1 MVGISFRISSEI
13 IFAPA
18 QAELSLRGEGE
29 AGEHASR
36 QLFAGLPL
44 TAAEPLIEPT
54 LSEPTRPAPAP
65 APTASIDPRAYDAMR
80 SELNGLRE
88 LLEVQH
94 RTNRLLQSII
104 YGGVGFVLG
113 LLAMQLFVRMR
124 IF

>member
-1 MVGISFRISSEI
+1 M
-13 IFAPA
+13 ADQQ
-18 QAELSLRGEGE
+18 QA
-29 AGEHASR
+29 
-36 QLFAGLPL
+36 
-44 TAAEPLIEPT
+44 
-54 LSEPTRPAPAP
+54 
-65 APTASIDPRAYDAMR
+65 
-80 SELNGLRE
+80 LRE